1 MRALVVAASLAFA
14 FPALA
19 QESPPSTRPTA
30 KLAADFNFLLGTK
43 VLDREEW
50 GKDLSNQFL
59 TGLETTWGKPSWR
72 VGIAADALFAN
83 AEKRRGTFSEEEVTR
98 GSTLELAVGARA
110 ILPLGRVR
118 PFFGAGAEIA
128 QGDVQVLRR
137 ADSDEAHGGGAT
149 GWWAGGGVF
158 GRFGKTANVGLSVRW
173 STARAKASGFDKD
186 AGGMVYAVTFGFG
199 IPPFATGEE

>member
-1 MRALVVAASLAFA
+1 MRALVVAALLAFA
-14 FPALA
+14 FPAVA
-19 QESPPSTRPTA
+19 QEVAPRGTPA
-30 KLAADFNFLLGTK
+30 LAADFNFLLGTK

-59 TGLETTWGKPSWR
+59 TGLETTWRKPSWH

-83 AEKRRGTFSEEEVTR
+83 AEKRRGTFAEEEVTR
-98 GSTLELAVGARA
+98 GSTLELALGARA
-110 ILPLGRVR
+110 ILPLRRVR
-118 PFFGAGAEIA
+118 PFFGAGAEVA

-137 ADSDEAHGGGAT
+137 GASDDAHGGGAT
-149 GWWAGGGVF
+149 GWWAGGGLF

-173 STARAKASGFDKD
+173 SQARVKARGFDAD

-199 IPPFATGEE
+199 IPPYAGDEE